1 MRKYCIFHEIKLT
14 CKVLCCSYFCFKE
27 KKMSILSRI
36 FSRKSSEEPTNEVP
50 EKVYDNVAQRAQYIE
65 EVVIPKMCGD
75 DYLHMYESIP
85 EVFFPIDYIASRIAG
100 ANFVIK
106 RTSDDSIVWRR
117 KELNKI
123 ISRPNCIMS
132 FREFVYQHFV
142 YKLALGNSFIRAAMA
157 DNFRD
162 SSKYKF
168 CSNFWVLP
176 SNNVSINK
184 KSNKVPLFGICDA
197 DDIIGKYTLS
207 ASNGKIDIPAW
218 QVWHDRDG
226 GVDWNSYKIL
236 RSKSRLASLT
246 APISNLLAVYEARNV
261 IYVKRGGL
269 GFIVNQQQDVTG
281 SVALKDSEVRELL
294 TQHYEKY
301 GIKKGQYPYGFSNTP
316 ISFVRTNLSISELQP
331 FDETLADAI
340 SIAGAFGI
348 PAVLVPRKDQSTFS
362 NQSAAE
368 KSVYCS
374 QVIPLAKRFCE
385 EFSVFLGLED
395 LYIDCDFSYVDC
407 LQSGMKEAEDVK
419 TSVNNRCQAQFEHG
433 LITLNDWRA
442 QIGESKVEDE
452 IFDKLKFH
460 MSDEEL
466 ELINRVINNKS
477 REDYERN
484 QVPSVSY

>member
-1 MRKYCIFHEIKLT
+1 MTKREVMFLDEIL
-14 CKVLCCSYFCFKE
+14 KE
-27 KKMSILSRI
+27 EWLSDAYKELLRTSPKSLNGSIIYLS
-36 FSRKSSEEPTNEVP
+36 
-50 EKVYDNVAQRAQYIE
+50 
-65 EVVIPKMCGD
+65 IP
-75 DYLHMYESIP
+75 IP

-100 ANFVIK
+100 AHFVVK

-123 ISRPNCIMS
+123 LSRPNCVMS

-142 YKLALGNSFIRAAMA
+142 YKLALGNSFVRAAMA
-157 DNFRD
+157 ENFRD

-176 SNNVSINK
+176 SNNVSISK
-184 KSNKVPLFGICDA
+184 KSNNVPLFGICEE
-197 DDIIGKYTLS
+197 DDIIGKYSLS
-207 ASNGKIDIPAW
+207 TSNGKISIPVW

-226 GVDWNSYKIL
+226 GIDWNSYKIL
-236 RSKSRLASLT
+236 RSKSRLAALT

-294 TQHYEKY
+294 TQHHEKY
-301 GIKKGQYPYGFSNTP
+301 GIKNGQYPYGFSNTP

-340 SIAGAFGI
+340 SIAGAYGI

-368 KSVYCS
+368 KSVYSS

-385 EFSVFLGLED
+385 EFSTFLGLDD
-395 LYIDCDFSYVDC
+395 LYMIATFP
-407 LQSGMKEAEDVK
+407 LWTAF
-419 TSVNNRCQAQFEHG
+419 NLA
-433 LITLNDWRA
+433 
-442 QIGESKVEDE
+442 
-452 IFDKLKFH
+452 
-460 MSDEEL
+460 
-466 ELINRVINNKS
+466 
-477 REDYERN
+477 
-484 QVPSVSY
+484 